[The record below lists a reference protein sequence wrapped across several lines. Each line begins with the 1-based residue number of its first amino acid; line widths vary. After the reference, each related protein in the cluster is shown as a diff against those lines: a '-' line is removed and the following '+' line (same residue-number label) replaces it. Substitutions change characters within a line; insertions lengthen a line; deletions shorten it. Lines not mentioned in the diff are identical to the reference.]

1 MDMSLTELRVAGV
14 LGFVVVG
21 LIPTVGAVVVSLLV
35 AGAVQAGLRVAGW
48 LGSIRS
54 RAAEGRSDVAT
65 ATEMPVVPRSLR
77 LERPAEHSLLARQA
91 WWRLRC

>member
-1 MDMSLTELRVAGV
+1 MSLTELRVAGV

-21 LIPTVGAVVVSLLV
+21 LITTVVVSLLV

-77 LERPAEHSLLARQA
+77 LERPADHSLLARQA

>member
-1 MDMSLTELRVAGV
+1 MDLTELRIVGV

-21 LIPTVGAVVVSLLV
+21 VLTTVGAVVTSLV

-54 RAAEGRSDVAT
+54 RAAETGSDVAT
-65 ATEMPVVPRSLR
+65 ATGSPAVGGSLR
-77 LERPAEHSLLARQA
+77 LDRPADHALLARQA

>member
-21 LIPTVGAVVVSLLV
+21 LITTVVVSLLV

-77 LERPAEHSLLARQA
+77 LERPADHSLLARQA